1 MKKELKK
8 EKQTLNNYDL
18 NVLLPILK
26 KGLEKKKGIANAV
39 TAKEIMLGLQ
49 SNGLKINMRNIA
61 RIINYIRL
69 NDIIVGLMGASAG
82 YYITDNEQ
90 ALIKYENL
98 LLSHEASLRNVR
110 MSMKRQRTVLFLQK
124 DEQPLKKVKQLF

>member
-8 EKQTLNNYDL
+8 EKRSLNSYDL

-39 TAKEIMLGLQ
+39 TGKEIMLGLQ
-49 SNGLKINMRNIA
+49 SNGLKINMRNIS

-69 NDIIVGLMGASAG
+69 NDLIVGLMGSSAG

-90 ALIKYENL
+90 ELIKYENR
-98 LLSHEASLRNVR
+98 LLSHEASLREVR
-110 MSMKRQRTVLFLQK
+110 MSMKRQRNSMVSLSTLR
-124 DEQPLKKVKQLF
+124 EPQLF

>member
-8 EKQTLNNYDL
+8 EKQTLNSYDL

-39 TAKEIMLGLQ
+39 TGKEIMLGLQ
-49 SNGLKINMRNIA
+49 SNGLKINMRNIS

-69 NDIIVGLMGASAG
+69 NDLIVGLMGSSAG

-90 ALIKYENL
+90 ELIKYENR
-98 LLSHEASLRNVR
+98 LLSHEASLREVR
-110 MSMKRQRTVLFLQK
+110 MSMKRQRESMTLRSTLK
-124 DEQPLKKVKQLF
+124 QPQLF

>member
-39 TAKEIMLGLQ
+39 TGKEIMLGLQ
-49 SNGLKINMRNIA
+49 SNGLKINMRNIS

-69 NDIIVGLMGASAG
+69 NDLIVGLMGSSAG

-90 ALIKYENL
+90 ELIKYENR

>member
-1 MKKELKK
+1 MKKEKRS
-8 EKQTLNNYDL
+8 LNSYDL

-69 NDIIVGLMGASAG
+69 NDIIVGLMGSSAG

-90 ALIKYENL
+90 ELIKYENR

>member
-8 EKQTLNNYDL
+8 EKQTLNSYDL

-39 TAKEIMLGLQ
+39 TGKEIMLGLQ
-49 SNGLKINMRNIA
+49 SNGLKINMRNIS

-69 NDIIVGLMGASAG
+69 NDLIVGLMGSSAG

-90 ALIKYENL
+90 ELIKYENR
-98 LLSHEASLRNVR
+98 LLSHEASLREVR
-110 MSMKRQRTVLFLQK
+110 MSMKRQRNSMVSLSTLR
-124 DEQPLKKVKQLF
+124 EPQLF

>member
-39 TAKEIMLGLQ
+39 TGKEIMLGLQ
-49 SNGLKINMRNIA
+49 SNGLKINMRNIS

-69 NDIIVGLMGASAG
+69 NDLIVGLMGSSAG

-90 ALIKYENL
+90 ELIKYENR
-98 LLSHEASLRNVR
+98 LLSHEASLREVR
-110 MSMKRQRTVLFLQK
+110 MSMKRQRNSMVSLSTLR
-124 DEQPLKKVKQLF
+124 EPQLF

>member
-8 EKQTLNNYDL
+8 EKQTLNSYDL

-39 TAKEIMLGLQ
+39 TGKEIMLGLQ
-49 SNGLKINMRNIA
+49 SNGLKINMRNIS

-69 NDIIVGLMGASAG
+69 NDLIVGLMGSSAG

-90 ALIKYENL
+90 ELIKYENR

-110 MSMKRQRTVLFLQK
+110 MSMKRQRESMTLRSTLK
-124 DEQPLKKVKQLF
+124 QPQLF

>member
-8 EKQTLNNYDL
+8 EKQTLNSYDL

-49 SNGLKINMRNIA
+49 SNGLKINMRNIS

-69 NDIIVGLMGASAG
+69 NDLIVGLMGSSAG

-90 ALIKYENL
+90 ELIKYENR
-98 LLSHEASLRNVR
+98 LLSHEASLREVR
-110 MSMKRQRTVLFLQK
+110 MSMKRQRNSMVSLSTLR
-124 DEQPLKKVKQLF
+124 EPQLF

>member
-8 EKQTLNNYDL
+8 EKQTLNSYDL

-39 TAKEIMLGLQ
+39 TGKEIMLGLQ
-49 SNGLKINMRNIA
+49 SNGLKINMRNIS

-69 NDIIVGLMGASAG
+69 NDLIVGLMGSSAG
-82 YYITDNEQ
+82 YYIVP
-90 ALIKYENL
+90 ARKP
-98 LLSHEASLRNVR
+98 
-110 MSMKRQRTVLFLQK
+110 LFFQFITK
-124 DEQPLKKVKQLF
+124 SIII

>member
-49 SNGLKINMRNIA
+49 SNGLRINMRNIT

-69 NDIIVGLMGASAG
+69 NDIIVGLMGSSAG
-82 YYITDNEQ
+82 YYISSNEQ
-90 ALIKYENL
+90 DLIDYEGSLLRREEALKK
-98 LLSHEASLRNVR
+98 VR
-110 MSMKRQRTVLFLQK
+110 MSIKRQRKSMVSLSTLR
-124 DEQPLKKVKQLF
+124 EPQLF

>member
-39 TAKEIMLGLQ
+39 TGKEIMLGLQ
-49 SNGLKINMRNIA
+49 SNGLRINMRNIT

-69 NDIIVGLMGASAG
+69 NDIIVGLMGSSAG
-82 YYITDNEQ
+82 YYISSNEQ
-90 ALIKYENL
+90 DLIDYEGSLLRREEALKK
-98 LLSHEASLRNVR
+98 VR
-110 MSMKRQRTVLFLQK
+110 MSIKRQRKSMVSLSTLR
-124 DEQPLKKVKQLF
+124 EPQLF